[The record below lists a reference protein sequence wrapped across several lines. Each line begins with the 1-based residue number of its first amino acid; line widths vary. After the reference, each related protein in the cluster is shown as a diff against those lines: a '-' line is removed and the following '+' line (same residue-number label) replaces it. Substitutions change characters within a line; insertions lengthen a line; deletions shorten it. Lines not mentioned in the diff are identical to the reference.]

1 MLEMLLGIGCVKK
14 QLVKL
19 ALGKALS
26 DKGCV
31 CVVKL
36 IVVRQG
42 KKDTSYSENSEG
54 NCRLAQNHCSS

>member
-1 MLEMLLGIGCVKK
+1 MLEMLLRIGCVKK

-42 KKDTSYSENSEG
+42 KKIHFLFRE
-54 NCRLAQNHCSS
+54 Q